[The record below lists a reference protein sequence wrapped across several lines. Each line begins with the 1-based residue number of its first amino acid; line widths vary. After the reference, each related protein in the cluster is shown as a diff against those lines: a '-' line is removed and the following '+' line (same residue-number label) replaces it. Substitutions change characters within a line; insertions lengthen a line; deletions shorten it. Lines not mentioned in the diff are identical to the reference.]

1 MFWGFTFVLCGGL
14 LNVLSCLIG
23 SPCFAVLP
31 VLCVGLR
38 NVPSCLMGSLH
49 IRVLPLVCVIELL
62 KVLN

>member
-1 MFWGFTFVLCGGL
+1 
-14 LNVLSCLIG
+14 VLSCLIG